1 MFSHRTMS
9 WGSRVLLI
17 SPLLAKGW
25 KTNYR
30 TVRCISFTRSF
41 SLCIRNAYPIRL
53 SDHAQTFFILKF
65 LSLESSCVKFS
76 IHSWFTTKSSILLRF
91 FSVGRTNRKKIES
104 EALEMVGELQD
115 CIYVA
120 HFISNFE
127 QFERFILHSNNFNSF
142 KFYLFFFS
150 RLFEQL

>member
-1 MFSHRTMS
+1 MGLACFTYLSS
-9 WGSRVLLI
+9 I
-17 SPLLAKGW
+17 SERLKNQLP
-25 KTNYR
+25 YR

-53 SDHAQTFFILKF
+53 SDHAQTFSILKF

-91 FSVGRTNRKKIES
+91 FSVERTNRKKIES
-104 EALEMVGELQD
+104 EALEMIGELQD

-127 QFERFILHSNNFNSF
+127 QFKNISFYTLIILIRLNFTCFFSLVYLNNSNNSG
-142 KFYLFFFS
+142 L
-150 RLFEQL
+150 